1 MPQGMSQMNIQ
12 QGMQQMNMQQGMP
25 QMNMVAP
32 QMNIQQGMPQPFVNM
47 QPAFGNGLEQQMMQP
62 QNQVVYPSQIAMP
75 QNGMPQNNM
84 PSQTG
89 GDSLNF
95 PYTIQS
101 GGIFPRISAG
111 GDGVIANPLPGGNA
125 MLVVDTGGSAMAQ
138 MGLDQGGGRRIRRY
152 QGAAPSMGGM
162 DQGPAFPSAMPSFS
176 SGGSIRITKLE

>member
-1 MPQGMSQMNIQ
+1 
-12 QGMQQMNMQQGMP
+12 MNMQQGMP
-25 QMNMVAP
+25 
-32 QMNIQQGMPQPFVNM
+32 PQPFVNI

-62 QNQVVYPSQIAMP
+62 QNQVVYPSQIA
-75 QNGMPQNNM
+75 M

-138 MGLDQGGGRRIRRY
+138 MGLDQGVNRRPRRY
-152 QGAAPSMGGM
+152 QGAAPRMGGENM
-162 DQGPAFPSAMPSFS
+162 EPTFSSAMPTLP
-176 SGGSIRITKLE
+176 SGGTIRITKLE